1 MLLRMQTE
9 LFMCVTV
16 LLSNFF
22 SMTLYDIYNETMTSI
37 QANRAR
43 TGLTVLGIVIG
54 IASVIVMLAIGNG
67 AQSSITSSISSLGS
81 NILTITGGGGSR
93 QSGGVNMG
101 RSNQQTLTLDDA
113 KAIEDKLDI
122 VEYVSPELNSRAQVV
137 AEGNNTNTSIIGVVP
152 DYEPARAVTLEDGS
166 FITDAQ
172 YRSGAKVA
180 ILGPT
185 TRNDLF
191 GVGGDAIG
199 KEVRIGSTRFI
210 VIGVTASKGGSS
222 FGNADDRI
230 YIPLTT
236 SLRYLAGGEY
246 VSSIAITT
254 ANQSDI
260 AEMQAQ
266 VTALLLERHNKKTE
280 AEADFSIFNQ
290 ADLAS
295 TAQSITKIFTILLSS
310 VASISLLVGGIGIMN
325 MMLTNVRERTREI
338 GLRKAVGAKKKDIS
352 NQFLAESIVITILGG
367 IIGVFFGVVVAY
379 GITSLGVLETKV
391 TTGPVLLAF
400 GVSAFIGIVFGYY
413 PAKKASELNPIEA
426 LRYE

>member
-1 MLLRMQTE
+1 
-9 LFMCVTV
+9 
-16 LLSNFF
+16 
-22 SMTLYDIYNETMTSI
+22 MTLYDIYNETMTSI

-93 QSGGVNMG
+93 QGGGVNMG
-101 RSNQQTLTLDDA
+101 RSNQQTLTLEDA
-113 KAIEDKLDI
+113 KAIEEKLDI

-152 DYEPARAVTLEDGS
+152 DYEPAHAITLEDGS

-185 TRNDLF
+185 TRDDLF
-191 GVGGDAIG
+191 GVAGDAIG

-210 VIGVTASKGGSS
+210 VIGVTASKGGSG

-230 YIPLTT
+230 FIPLTT
-236 SLRYLAGGEY
+236 SLRYIAGGEY
-246 VSSIAITT
+246 VSSIAVTTVSQADIT
-254 ANQSDI
+254 
-260 AEMQAQ
+260 EMQTQ
-266 VTALLLERHNKKTE
+266 VTSLLLERHNKKTE